1 MISYLV
7 PAGYGEAEFTE
18 KHSRFIGRVW
28 RTDSEEEALERLLET
43 REKHRDAPHNV
54 FAYVIRETT

>member
-7 PAGYGEAEFTE
+7 PAGFGEAEFIE

-28 RTDSEEEALERLLET
+28 STDTEEEALECIRQT
-43 REKHRDAPHNV
+43 R
-54 FAYVIRETT
+54 